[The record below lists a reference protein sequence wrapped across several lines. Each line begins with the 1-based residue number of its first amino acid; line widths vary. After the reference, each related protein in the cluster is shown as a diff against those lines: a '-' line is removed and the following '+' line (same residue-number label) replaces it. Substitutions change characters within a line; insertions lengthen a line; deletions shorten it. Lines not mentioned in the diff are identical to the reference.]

1 MHELDMMLR
10 EKEFHIDQLSF
21 QHMNEKL
28 KKSIQ
33 YKLHVTLT

>member
-21 QHMNEKL
+21 QHMNEK
-28 KKSIQ
+28 KSIQ

>member
-28 KKSIQ
+28 KKKVYSIN
-33 YKLHVTLT
+33 YM